1 MQIDKRP
8 FHSKDEWQG
17 CLSPDECWW
26 FELCAGDVRAQQTGR
41 PTKRGGENIEQ
52 SLKLKRVCWFE
63 EKTFANPLN
72 KWGKYLSR
80 RVTAGVKR
88 VHDVSEQAAF
98 GMLPWQGALLPRRD
112 HFSQCPHPGKSN
124 NQMWRSIVKW
134 MLLHFDGTTRVLF
147 ITKWSMAHA
156 LAFNWNLI
164 TIACIPG
171 SLHDIQVACQ
181 LIEIKMLPWLGLRL
195 INIE

>member
-1 MQIDKRP
+1 MQIDKWP

-26 FELCAGDVRAQQTGR
+26 FDLRAGDVCAQQTGR

-52 SLKLKRVCWFE
+52 SLRLKRVCWFE
-63 EKTFANPLN
+63 EKTFANPL
-72 KWGKYLSR
+72 KYINQENISHD
-80 RVTAGVKR
+80 VFNTAGVKR

-134 MLLHFDGTTRVLF
+134 MLLYFDGTTQVLF
-147 ITKWSMAHA
+147 LSQNEAWRMLWHS
-156 LAFNWNLI
+156 
-164 TIACIPG
+164 
-171 SLHDIQVACQ
+171 
-181 LIEIKMLPWLGLRL
+181 IET
-195 INIE
+195 

>member
-1 MQIDKRP
+1 MFESRRMLMIWAPCRWCTRP
-8 FHSKDEWQG
+8 ANRETNQAWRWKHWTKLEIET
-17 CLSPDECWW
+17 CLLIW
-26 FELCAGDVRAQQTGR
+26 
-41 PTKRGGENIEQ
+41 GENFCKSIEIYK
-52 SLKLKRVCWFE
+52 SGI
-63 EKTFANPLN
+63 N
-72 KWGKYLSR
+72 LSR

-134 MLLHFDGTTRVLF
+134 MLLYFAGTTQVLF
-147 ITKWSMAHA
+147 IAKWGMAHA

-164 TIACIPG
+164 TIACIPR
-171 SLHDIQVACQ
+171 SLHVTS
-181 LIEIKMLPWLGLRL
+181 LK
-195 INIE
+195 